1 MSPDQLQS
9 DSPALEG
16 SLVAGKYRVLRLIGS
31 GGMGTVWEGV
41 HEALGTRVAI
51 KFIKPS
57 HASAAD
63 ARKRFEIEA
72 RAAAKL
78 QSKNAV
84 QVYDYGVNDSGLPYI
99 VMEFLEG
106 ESLSDM
112 LIRRGPLPSNEVAV
126 VIGQAA
132 KALGKAHKA
141 GIVHRDLK
149 PDNIFLAA
157 TDGETMNG
165 GVPYTV
171 KIVDFGI
178 AKMFDP
184 TLSGDGKAAPMG
196 GPTQE
201 GAVIGT
207 PNFMAPEQ
215 LTVGGAPTPLTDLW
229 SLGAC
234 AFAAMIARIPFE
246 GEVLGDI
253 VLKVCAAPIPVPSKL
268 NPNVPAGFD
277 AWFARA
283 CNRDATKRF
292 QSAEELA
299 ETLANVC
306 GTGRV
311 RTATMGEDKVQYQLK
326 PSTPDLAA
334 LAEEIEVPKSMSP
347 KTALMAGLVLGVTM
361 MVGILGAI
369 AWRDK
374 QREQEAI
381 NAQHSAT
388 IAPDAAPPPS
398 MSAAPPQ
405 SASAAP
411 SASSATTARSPS
423 HVRVAPSGA
432 STNAAATA
440 STTTSAAS
448 ASAANS
454 SSP

>member
-1 MSPDQLQS
+1 MSSEQLQS
-9 DSPALEG
+9 DSPDLEG

-41 HEALGTRVAI
+41 HESLGTRVAI

-84 QVYDYGVNDSGLPYI
+84 QVYDYGVNDAGLPYI
-99 VMEFLEG
+99 VMEFLDG

-112 LIRRGPLPSNEVAV
+112 LIRRGPLPPSEVAV

-149 PDNIFLAA
+149 PDNIFLAS
-157 TDGETMNG
+157 TDGETMG
-165 GVPYTV
+165 SGLPYTV

-184 TLSGDGKAAPMG
+184 TPGEGKAAPMG

-253 VLKVCAAPIPVPSKL
+253 VLKVCAAPLPVPSKL

-283 CNRDATKRF
+283 CNRDASKRF

-311 RTATMGEDKVQYQLK
+311 RTATMNEDQVQYQLK

-334 LAEEIEVPKSMSP
+334 LAEEIEVPKSMSA

-361 MVGILGAI
+361 MIGVIGAI

-374 QREQEAI
+374 QREQEAL
-381 NAQHSAT
+381 NQQQSAT
-388 IAPDAAPPPS
+388 IASSVAPPPTI
-398 MSAAPPQ
+398 SAAPPQ

-423 HVRVAPSGA
+423 HVRTATAV
-432 STNAAATA
+432 TNAAATA

-454 SSP
+454 SN